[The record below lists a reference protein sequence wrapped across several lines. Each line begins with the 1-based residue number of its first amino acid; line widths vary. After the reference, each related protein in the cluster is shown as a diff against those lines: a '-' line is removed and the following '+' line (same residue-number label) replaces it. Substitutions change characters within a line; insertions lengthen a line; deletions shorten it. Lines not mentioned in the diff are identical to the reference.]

1 MSYCTLDEAFGS
13 PYLSGQE
20 NNYDKC
26 VKRSKVRRKKINCN
40 EKKSRFNSNL
50 PDVKLNSYNPKK
62 HTSEL
67 LNSNNNAFSY
77 FPAHVEQ
84 FENFSNMENS
94 QDNNVTSFALNNENS
109 GNNKNNS
116 GNTRNTRNN
125 RNNSKNNSRNN
136 SKNNSRNNRNNR
148 KEPNEIFEY
157 SEEDNLPMNNSSD
170 YEVVNSSE
178 EGESTDAVD
187 NEYQQN
193 EYEENINHN
202 QEIEIVNNSPNNLLT
217 SQISEINNKIS
228 FIMNQMN
235 KGDSNE
241 IVGEENNMHD
251 IILFIIFGIFVLLIL
266 ESFYKMI
273 SKVLRAKHGMNINL
287 S

>member
-1 MSYCTLDEAFGS
+1 
-13 PYLSGQE
+13 
-20 NNYDKC
+20 
-26 VKRSKVRRKKINCN
+26 
-40 EKKSRFNSNL
+40 KKSRFNSNL

-109 GNNKNNS
+109 GNN
-116 GNTRNTRNN
+116 R
-125 RNNSKNNSRNN
+125 
-136 SKNNSRNNRNNR
+136 NNSRNNRNNSRNNRNNSGNNRNNSGNNSRNKR

-187 NEYQQN
+187 NEYEQN

-202 QEIEIVNNSPNNLLT
+202 QEIEIVNNAPNNLL
-217 SQISEINNKIS
+217 
-228 FIMNQMN
+228 
-235 KGDSNE
+235 
-241 IVGEENNMHD
+241 
-251 IILFIIFGIFVLLIL
+251 
-266 ESFYKMI
+266 
-273 SKVLRAKHGMNINL
+273 
-287 S
+287 